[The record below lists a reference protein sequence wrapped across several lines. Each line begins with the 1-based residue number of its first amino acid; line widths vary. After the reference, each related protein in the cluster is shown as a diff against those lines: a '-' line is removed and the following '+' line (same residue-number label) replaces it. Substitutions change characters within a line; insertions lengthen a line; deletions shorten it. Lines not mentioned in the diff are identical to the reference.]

1 MTQYV
6 RDIMTGHPVTVE
18 PQTSVTAV
26 ARIMRDRDLGAV
38 LVTDGAELRGLVTDR
53 DLVIRSVA
61 EGGDPERTTV
71 AGACSDDLV
80 TVRSDDE
87 LDHAVE
93 LMRDHAV
100 RGCRSSMTAAPS
112 ASSPSATWPW
122 SATRS
127 RRWATSAWPGP
138 TRRPRAPGV
147 SRHHARGPGGRW
159 CRKQKEDD
167 AP

>member
-100 RGCRSSMTAAPS
+100 RRVPVVDDGRPVGIVSLGDLAMERDPES
-112 ASSPSATWPW
+112 ALGDISVA
-122 SATRS
+122 
-127 RRWATSAWPGP
+127 
-138 TRRPRAPGV
+138 RPNP
-147 SRHHARGPGGRW
+147 
-159 CRKQKEDD
+159 
-167 AP
+167 